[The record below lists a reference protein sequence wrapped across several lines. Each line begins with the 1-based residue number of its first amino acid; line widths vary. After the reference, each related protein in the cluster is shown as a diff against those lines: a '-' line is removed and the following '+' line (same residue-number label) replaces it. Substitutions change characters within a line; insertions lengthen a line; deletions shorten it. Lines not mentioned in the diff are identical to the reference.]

1 MSSALRTLRAIWIA
15 LLLVQ
20 LVPAQGIHAAPSE
33 TATAALTSEQ
43 IDVYRAFL
51 SQYTCTEA
59 PGCEQHSRK
68 YLMLVTLAKMPEA
81 PIEARCLEPWLAK
94 GKCCLQGI
102 TLEAPTKPVITH
114 VIPKSTVSGLKI
126 TPVSEKRAR
135 VMMNKALYQLF
146 QLSEIAFSVDH
157 HFAVLFYSVGSTS
170 GSTAILE
177 RNDGSWRFDNFRS
190 VSCTTGSTS

>member
-1 MSSALRTLRAIWIA
+1 MRPAFRTWRAILLA

-20 LVPAQGIHAAPSE
+20 FVSAQTKNAEPSK
-33 TATAALTSEQ
+33 TTTTALTSEQ
-43 IDVYRAFL
+43 LDIYRAFL

-68 YLMLVTLAKMPEA
+68 YLMLVTLPEIAEA
-81 PIEARCLEPWLAK
+81 PIEARCLEPLLAK

-102 TLEAPTKPVITH
+102 TLEPPPKPVTTH
-114 VIPKSTVSGLKI
+114 AIPKSTVIGLKI
-126 TPVSEKRAR
+126 TPVSVKRAR
-135 VMMNKALYQLF
+135 VMMNEALYQLF
-146 QLSEIAFSVDH
+146 RLSEISFSADH

-177 RNDGSWRFDNFRS
+177 RNDVSWKFDQFRS
-190 VSCTTGSTS
+190 VSCTTGSIS